1 MKEPG
6 KTFADLVVWQKSH
19 RPVFAVYR
27 LTQAFPHSDTG
38 CPSQLRRGATHR
50 GPQVIGSLFAVYSEF

>member
-38 CPSQLRRGATHR
+38 LSLSTSPRRC
-50 GPQVIGSLFAVYSEF
+50 S

>member
-27 LTQAFPHSDTG
+27 LSRPSRIPTRA
-38 CPSQLRRGATHR
+38 CPSQLRRGAAHR
-50 GPQVIGSLFAVYSEF
+50 GQQVIGSLFAVYSEF